1 MGGIDQ
7 TIVCRNTMTFLKNH
21 VREGIEQGG
30 NKRFFLANGCSIAT
44 WVYPGA
50 VHAIVEAA
58 KAAGEC

>member
-1 MGGIDQ
+1 M
-7 TIVCRNTMTFLKNH
+7 FLKDH
-21 VREGIEQGG
+21 VREGIELGG

-58 KAAGEC
+58 KAAGER